1 MQLHRAREQFE
12 QAGVRLFLIGQATP
26 RQATHFRKKVDID
39 LPVLADAERATY
51 KAAGWRKANM
61 AQLVGPRSVA
71 AGVKH
76 GARSGVMQGKI
87 VGDAAQLGGAMIVQP
102 DGSVSWSK
110 AQEHAG
116 DTVEVDDLLAASA
129 A

>member
-1 MQLHRAREQFE
+1 MQLHRARERFE
-12 QAGVRLFLIGQATP
+12 DAGVRLVLIGQATP
-26 RQATHFRKKVDID
+26 RQAAHFRRKLDIE
-39 LPVLADAERATY
+39 LPVLADEKRTTY
-51 KAAGWRKANM
+51 KTAGWRKANV
-61 AQLVGPRSVA
+61 AQLFGPKSVA
-71 AGVKH
+71 SGVKH
-76 GARSGVMQGKI
+76 TARSGVMQGKTI
-87 VGDAAQLGGAMIVQP
+87 GDAAQLGGAMIVQS